1 VTTAVASRVEDP
13 WVSALPRVVVVV
25 GAGGVGKTSV
35 AAALGL
41 LSARAGDRTLVMTF
55 DPARRLEASLG
66 IGEAAGGE
74 LVAVGGDR
82 SIGAGLD
89 ASLLDARATFDGL
102 VRRHAPE
109 PAAARRVLDNRF
121 YRELGEGLSG
131 ILEYMAVERL
141 FEVVAAGRHDRIVLD
156 TPPTAQALDFLDAP
170 RRIVSFLDAGGGRA
184 PRRPWF
190 DQRGRLAVG
199 GPLRRPLERLVERVV
214 GLDLVREIAELLA
227 AFEPLFEGF
236 RERAAAVEELL
247 RSERTGFLLVA
258 GADRQRLPDVLFF
271 ARSLVERRMRLDRVI
286 VNRVQPRIERAREP
300 GEPPPISL
308 LRVLGE
314 QDAASVARLRSLLGD
329 RWPLVEL
336 PMMAREPSSLAGL
349 EELSSLLSASR

>member
-1 VTTAVASRVEDP
+1 
-13 WVSALPRVVVVV
+13 
-25 GAGGVGKTSV
+25 
-35 AAALGL
+35 
-41 LSARAGDRTLVMTF
+41 
-55 DPARRLEASLG
+55 
-66 IGEAAGGE
+66 
-74 LVAVGGDR
+74 
-82 SIGAGLD
+82 
-89 ASLLDARATFDGL
+89 
-102 VRRHAPE
+102 
-109 PAAARRVLDNRF
+109 
-121 YRELGEGLSG
+121 
-131 ILEYMAVERL
+131 MAVERL

-214 GLDLVREIAELLA
+214 GLDLVREMAELLA

-271 ARSLVERRMRLDRVI
+271 ARSLVEREMRLDRVV
-286 VNRVQPRIERAREP
+286 VNRVQPTVEQAP
-300 GEPPPISL
+300 AAGEPAAITFV
-308 LRVLGE
+308 RALGE
-314 QDAASVARLRSLLGD
+314 QDARAVDRLRSLLGE
-329 RWPLVEL
+329 RWPVVVL
-336 PMMAREPSSLAGL
+336 PMLAREPSSLDGL
-349 EELSSLLSASR
+349 EALARSLQEA